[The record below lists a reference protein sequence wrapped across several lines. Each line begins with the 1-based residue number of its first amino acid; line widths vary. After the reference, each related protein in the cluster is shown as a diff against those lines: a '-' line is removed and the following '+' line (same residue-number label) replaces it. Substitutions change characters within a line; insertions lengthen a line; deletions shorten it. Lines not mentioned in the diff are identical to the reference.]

1 MFGSYLLSC
10 TDKKILD
17 NSPCK
22 GATAHIRNEMDI
34 NEIISED
41 RPIAPNHRDL
51 KDKTT
56 PVPLWEEL
64 EEYYEP

>member
-1 MFGSYLLSC
+1 
-10 TDKKILD
+10 
-17 NSPCK
+17 
-22 GATAHIRNEMDI
+22 MDI

-41 RPIAPNHRDL
+41 RPIAQIIADL

-64 EEYYEP
+64 EEYYDPKSTKSLPILPSGQEINGKRTAR